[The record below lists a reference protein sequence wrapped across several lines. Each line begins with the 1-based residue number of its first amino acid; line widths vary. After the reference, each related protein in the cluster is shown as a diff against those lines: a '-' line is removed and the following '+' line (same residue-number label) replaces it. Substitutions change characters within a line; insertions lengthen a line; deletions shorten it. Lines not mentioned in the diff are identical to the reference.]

1 LQYKKILLSGIFI
14 SIFTLIIFLNSQA
27 EVKGSSDFIQSPQK
41 REGFLLY
48 NNTDYGFQ
56 LLYPQNWNVIE
67 GDTTPG
73 DYVTDVVM
81 FEPFGEMGKHFT
93 KKTPVGEVGLLIGID
108 NLPENQGYN
117 LQQYADATYN
127 TGEDTKG
134 IKLFDYNSLAKLGDT
149 KAFEIKYEKKEGKN
163 REYLS
168 RILATTYGE
177 NNFFNL
183 IFRSRDKYSDQMI
196 PLGNT
201 MIDSFRFTE
210 NSTENSGK

>member
-1 LQYKKILLSGIFI
+1 MP
-14 SIFTLIIFLNSQA
+14 TLIIFLNNQV
-27 EVKGSSDFIQSPQK
+27 EVKASSEFTQSPQK

-73 DYVTDVVM
+73 DFVTDIVL
-81 FEPFGEMGKHFT
+81 FEPSGEMGKHFT
-93 KKTPVGEVGLLIGID
+93 KKTPIGQVGLLIAID
-108 NLPENQGYN
+108 NLPANQGYN
-117 LQQYADATYN
+117 LEQYGDASYN
-127 TGEDTKG
+127 TGKDTKG
-134 IKLFDYNSLAKLGDT
+134 VKVFDYNSDFRLGER

-168 RILATTYGE
+168 RVLATTYGE

-183 IFRSRDKYSDQMI
+183 YFKSRDKYSDEML
-196 PLGNT
+196 PLANT
-201 MIDSFRFTE
+201 MIDSFRIIGNNTQ
-210 NSTENSGK
+210 

>member
-1 LQYKKILLSGIFI
+1 LNQLHYYKILLSGILI
-14 SIFTLIIFLNSQA
+14 SIFTLIIFLNNQV
-27 EVKGSSDFIQSPQK
+27 EVKGSSDFTQSPQK

-56 LLYPQNWNVIE
+56 LLYPQDWNVIA
-67 GDTTPG
+67 GDTKPG
-73 DYVTDVVM
+73 DYQTDIVL
-81 FEPFGEMGKHFT
+81 FEPSGEMGKHFT

-108 NLPENQGYN
+108 NLPANQGYN
-117 LQQYADATYN
+117 LQQYGDATYN
-127 TGEDTKG
+127 TGKDTKG
-134 IKLFDYNSLAKLGDT
+134 VKLFDYNSLSKLGDR

-183 IFRSRDKYSDQMI
+183 IFRSRDKYSDQML
-196 PLGNT
+196 PMANT
-201 MIDSFRFTE
+201 MIDSFRFTK
-210 NSTENSGK
+210 NGTQ